1 MKLLRRFQWTVGI
14 LIFFVWIVAAISA
27 QRGAPPLPATPAAP
41 AQGGGRG
48 GNRGGAAPVTPATP
62 GAGNPQAT
70 FPAQQRPAGDPA
82 MIARGNGLYGANC
95 RLCHGAD
102 LRGGDQGGP
111 NLLRSAVVLADQ
123 SGELIGPVI
132 LNGRSNPG
140 LPPMPK
146 FTLPTDDVQAI
157 AEYIHSIAA
166 TMQGQGGPPRG
177 TPAVLNVLVGDAVAG
192 QAYFAK
198 NCSGCHSATGDLAG
212 IGARNTNPMQ
222 LQNAW
227 LDGQVGGGGR
237 GGGGGGAGGAATAN
251 PVMVTV
257 TPPSGPK
264 VEGRLGRIDDFI
276 VIVNF
281 EDGSSRSFR
290 RNGDIPKV
298 EIHDPRD
305 AHRKLLPTYTDKD
318 IHDVTA
324 YLVTLK

>member
-1 MKLLRRFQWTVGI
+1 MRLLRRRFHWVAGTLI
-14 LIFFVWIVAAISA
+14 LFVWLAAGIAA
-27 QRGAPPLPATPAAP
+27 Q
-41 AQGGGRG
+41 RG
-48 GNRGGAAPVTPATP
+48 GNRGAAAPATP
-62 GAGNPQAT
+62 GVGNPTAT
-70 FPAQQRPAGDPA
+70 FPAQQRPPGDPE

-146 FTLPTDDVQAI
+146 FTLPADDVRAI
-157 AEYIHSIAA
+157 AEYLHSVAA
-166 TMQGQGGPPRG
+166 TLQGQGGPPRG
-177 TPAVLNVLVGDAVAG
+177 TPAILNVLVGDAAAG

-198 NCSGCHSATGDLAG
+198 SCSGCHSATGDLAG
-212 IGARNTNPMQ
+212 IGARNINPMQ

-227 LDGQVGGGGR
+227 LGGQAGGGGR
-237 GGGGGGAGGAATAN
+237 GGVGAAATN

-264 VEGRLGRIDDFI
+264 VEGRLGRIDDFL
-276 VIVNF
+276 VIVNL

-290 RNGDIPKV
+290 RNGDVPKV
-298 EIHDPRD
+298 ELRDPRD

>member
-1 MKLLRRFQWTVGI
+1 MSLLSRRFHWIAGTLI
-14 LIFFVWIVAAISA
+14 LFVWLAAGIAA
-27 QRGAPPLPATPAAP
+27 Q
-41 AQGGGRG
+41 RG
-48 GNRGGAAPVTPATP
+48 GNRGGAPQPATP
-62 GAGNPQAT
+62 GVGNPTAT
-70 FPAQQRPAGDPA
+70 FPAQQRPPGDPVV
-82 MIARGNGLYGANC
+82 IARGNGLYGANC

-146 FTLPTDDVQAI
+146 FTLSADDVRAI
-157 AEYIHSIAA
+157 AEYLHSVAA

-177 TPAVLNVLVGDAVAG
+177 TPAVLNVLVGDATAG
-192 QAYFAK
+192 QVYFAK

-212 IGARNTNPMQ
+212 IGARNTNPML

-227 LDGQVGGGGR
+227 LGGQAGGGGR
-237 GGGGGGAGGAATAN
+237 GAGGGGGGGGGAAAAN

-264 VEGRLGRIDDFI
+264 VEGRLGRIDDFL
-276 VIVNF
+276 VIVNM

-290 RNGDIPKV
+290 RNGDVPKV
-298 EIHDPRD
+298 EIRDPRD

>member
-1 MKLLRRFQWTVGI
+1 MRQLRRRFPFAAGSLLFLMW
-14 LIFFVWIVAAISA
+14 VAVQLAA
-27 QRGAPPLPATPAAP
+27 QRGAPPLPAATGAPQGPAAP
-41 AQGGGRG
+41 APRG
-48 GNRGGAAPVTPATP
+48 GNA
-62 GAGNPQAT
+62 NAT
-70 FPAQQRPAGDPA
+70 FPAQQRPPGDPA
-82 MIARGNGLYGANC
+82 LIARGNGLYGANC

-123 SGELIGPVI
+123 SGELIGPVV

-140 LPPMPK
+140 TSPMPK
-146 FTLPTDDVQAI
+146 FTLPADDIKAL
-157 AEYIHSIAA
+157 AEYLHSIAA

-177 TPAVLNVLVGDAVAG
+177 TPAVLNILVGDAVAG

-198 NCSGCHSATGDLAG
+198 TCSTCHSASGDLAG
-212 IGARNTNPMQ
+212 IGTRNTNPMQ

-227 LDGQVGGGGR
+227 IGGQSGARGR
-237 GGGGGGAGGAATAN
+237 GAAPAN
-251 PVMVTV
+251 PTMVTV
-257 TPPSGPK
+257 TPSSGPK
-264 VEGRLGRIDDFI
+264 VEGKLGRIDDFI
-276 VIVNF
+276 VIVEL

-290 RNGDIPKV
+290 RVGDVPKV
-298 EIHDPRD
+298 EVRDPRD

>member
-1 MKLLRRFQWTVGI
+1 MRLLRRRFHWIAGTLI
-14 LIFFVWIVAAISA
+14 LFVWLAAGIAA
-27 QRGAPPLPATPAAP
+27 Q
-41 AQGGGRG
+41 RG
-48 GNRGGAAPVTPATP
+48 GNRGGAPPAAPGV
-62 GAGNPQAT
+62 GNPTAT
-70 FPAQQRPAGDPA
+70 FPAQQRPPGDPA

-146 FTLPTDDVQAI
+146 FTLPADDVRAI
-157 AEYIHSIAA
+157 AEYLHSVAA

-177 TPAVLNVLVGDAVAG
+177 TPPVLNVLVGDAAAG

-212 IGARNTNPMQ
+212 IGARNTNPML
-222 LQNAW
+222 LQNSW
-227 LDGQVGGGGR
+227 LGGQAGGGGR
-237 GGGGGGAGGAATAN
+237 GGGGGGGGAAAN

-264 VEGRLGRIDDFI
+264 VEGRLGRIDDFL
-276 VIVNF
+276 VIVNL

-290 RNGDIPKV
+290 RNGDVPKV
-298 EIHDPRD
+298 ELRDPRD